1 MFERNY
7 VAGMKKIVFIIEMA
21 KDGGFSCYTNEKF
34 DGFALYGYGDSV
46 SETKEDLLELY
57 EEIKEIN
64 KEQGIETPEL
74 EFEFRYDIA
83 SFFEYFKMLNM
94 SEVARMSG
102 INESQ
107 MRRYKT
113 RKINASQKTYDKLY
127 NCVQNIGRELLD
139 VKF

>member
-1 MFERNY
+1 
-7 VAGMKKIVFIIEMA
+7 MKKVTFIIEMA

-34 DGFALYGYGDSV
+34 DNFALHGYGDSV

-57 EEIKEIN
+57 EEIKEMN
-64 KEQGIETPEL
+64 KEQGIETPEI

-107 MRRYKT
+107 MRRYRT
-113 RKINASQKTYDKLY
+113 RKINATQKTYDKIY
-127 NCVQNIGRELLD
+127 NCIQTIGQELLA